1 MMKRRSLIAGVSGLA
16 ASLALPSVRA
26 QGAVYPN
33 KPIKI
38 IVPHVAGNSPDVVAR
53 VLADKLAQA
62 LGQSVIVDNRA
73 GAGGML
79 GVQAAAAMP
88 ADGYNLLFTVKG
100 VISIGPHLYPNTR
113 YNPVTDLKS
122 ITQVLIVPH
131 VLTASPKEPYDTF
144 GEMVE
149 YARRNPGKINYA
161 STGIGSQPH
170 VALETWAK
178 RLGLQLTHIPYK
190 TAPTADVMSGVANL
204 YLEAST
210 TAIPSIKGNR
220 IKALAVSGADR
231 IASLPNV
238 PTVTE
243 YNPELDPNGVIGN
256 SWQAV
261 FAPSGTPDDIAN
273 RLNVELV
280 KIVKTE
286 EIQERLRGLGLTPTG
301 TTGTA
306 LASVMAAD
314 YAYWGKLIKDL
325 GIRAE

>member
-1 MMKRRSLIAGVSGLA
+1 
-16 ASLALPSVRA
+16 
-26 QGAVYPN
+26 
-33 KPIKI
+33 
-38 IVPHVAGNSPDVVAR
+38 
-53 VLADKLAQA
+53 
-62 LGQSVIVDNRA
+62 
-73 GAGGML
+73 
-79 GVQAAAAMP
+79 
-88 ADGYNLLFTVKG
+88 
-100 VISIGPHLYPNTR
+100 
-113 YNPVTDLKS
+113 
-122 ITQVLIVPH
+122 
-131 VLTASPKEPYDTF
+131 
-144 GEMVE
+144 
-149 YARRNPGKINYA
+149 
-161 STGIGSQPH
+161 
-170 VALETWAK
+170 
-178 RLGLQLTHIPYK
+178 
-190 TAPTADVMSGVANL
+190 L